1 MRKKGFI
8 ITAVLLIV
16 IITVA
21 AVGYKFLLS
30 NADLKENL
38 ATDKLTEQSSITVPD
53 FTVSD
58 MGDKEVNFSSFAAGK
73 PTIINFWATWCGPCK
88 TELPYFQKLYEKH
101 GDEINFMMINLPDGQ
116 RETVDS
122 VKKFLK
128 ASGYTLPFYFDTSR
142 NTSYIFDMT
151 YIPLTVFI
159 DSDGNYLGNHV
170 GALTEEMLLKYIN
183 ALSGE

>member
-1 MRKKGFI
+1 MSKKRFI
-8 ITAVLLIV
+8 ITAVLLIF
-16 IITVA
+16 IISA
-21 AVGYKFLLS
+21 AALAYKFLLS
-30 NADLKENL
+30 NQETDDLAADKF
-38 ATDKLTEQSSITVPD
+38 TEQPSVKVPD

-58 MGDKEVNFSSFAAGK
+58 MGDKEVNFSSYIGK

-88 TELPYFQKLYEKH
+88 TELPYFQKLYEKY
-101 GDEINFMMINLPDGQ
+101 GEEINFMMINLPDGQ

-122 VKKFLK
+122 VKSFINL
-128 ASGYTLPFYFDTSR
+128 SGYTLPFYFDTSR

-159 DSDGNYLGNHV
+159 DSDGKYLGNHV
-170 GALTEEMLLKYIN
+170 GAMTEEMLLKYIN